1 MYRGRAARLVMRDRE
16 AWLQILKDAIS
27 DEISNKRGREA
38 AGKSNSS
45 QDLRIKNKGCLLLYC
60 WCLVSCGVLH

>member
-38 AGKSNSS
+38 AGKSKS
-45 QDLRIKNKGCLLLYC
+45 RPRFKN
-60 WCLVSCGVLH
+60 